1 MKKMLLG
8 AAVILF
14 SAVSLNVQA
23 QKIKLVNGDLGV
35 LAGQN
40 EINTEFVYDGM
51 AVGKFK
57 TEEEYIAKKTEE
69 YNKKEAGKGDSWAK
83 SWKADRQARF
93 EPKFNELFG
102 ESSGMTSGGSPKA
115 KYTMI
120 VKTIFTEP
128 GFNVGIWRENA
139 SINLEISIVE
149 TANKGKALAEIT
161 VMKALG
167 RTFGGFDFDTGVR
180 LAEAYADAGKAL
192 GKFVK
197 SKSK

>member
-14 SAVSLNVQA
+14 SGVSLNVNA
-23 QKIKLVNGDLGV
+23 QKMKLTSGDLGM
-35 LAGQN
+35 LAGQK

-69 YNKKEAGKGDSWAK
+69 YNKKEPGKGDSWAK
-83 SWKADRQARF
+83 SWKADREARF

-102 ESSGMTSGGSPKA
+102 ESSGITSGGSPNS

-139 SINLEISIVE
+139 SLNLEISIVE
-149 TANKGKALAEIT
+149 TANKGKALATIS

-167 RTFGGFDFDTGVR
+167 RTFGGFDFDTGTR
-180 LAEAYADAGKAL
+180 LGEAYADAGKAL